1 MDTASATTS
10 MAVTMATA
18 TSSMAM
24 AATPSAASS
33 MDMGDMMGGCKISMT
48 WNWYTIDAC
57 FIADTW
63 RITSSGM
70 FAGSCIGVI
79 LLVIV
84 LEGLRRVSREYD
96 ALLVRKRKTTVA
108 TGSPVTHSGSDSGSD
123 EEKSGAIAQTSTAPT
138 PGRSFK
144 PTLAEQM
151 VRATLHML
159 QFAVA
164 YFVML
169 LAMYFN
175 GYIIIC
181 ILIGAFIG
189 AFAFSWQSMAMPGE
203 DREITFFCG

>member
-1 MDTASATTS
+1 MASATTS
-10 MAVTMATA
+10 MAMDMATA
-18 TSSMAM
+18 TSSMVM
-24 AATPSAASS
+24 AATASAASS

-84 LEGLRRVSREYD
+84 LEGLRRESREYD

-108 TGSPVTHSGSDSGSD
+108 AGPVARSGS
-123 EEKSGAIAQTSTAPT
+123 ESGADPEKRGAVAQTSTAPT
-138 PGRSFK
+138 GGKSFK
-144 PTLAEQM
+144 PTLGEQL

-189 AFAFSWQSMAMPGE
+189 AFAFSWQSMIMPGE
-203 DREITFFCG
+203 DREITFCCG

>member
-1 MDTASATTS
+1 
-10 MAVTMATA
+10 MAA
-18 TSSMAM
+18 TSSA
-24 AATPSAASS
+24 S
-33 MDMGDMMGGCKISMT
+33 MDMGGMNMGGGCKISMT

-84 LEGLRRVSREYD
+84 LEGLRPVSREYD
-96 ALLVRKRKTTVA
+96 ALLVRKRKSTIAAGPVA
-108 TGSPVTHSGSDSGSD
+108 RSGSDSGSD
-123 EEKSGAIAQTSTAPT
+123 QGKSAAIAQTSTAPT

-203 DREITFFCG
+203 DLEIAFCCG

>member
-1 MDTASATTS
+1 
-10 MAVTMATA
+10 MAA
-18 TSSMAM
+18 TSS
-24 AATPSAASS
+24 AAPA
-33 MDMGDMMGGCKISMT
+33 MDMGDIMGGCKIS
-48 WNWYTIDAC
+48 TIDAC

-84 LEGLRRVSREYD
+84 LEELRRVSREYD
-96 ALLVRKRKTTVA
+96 AMLVRKRKTMITSS
-108 TGSPVTHSGSDSGSD
+108 TGSILLIGSDSGSD
-123 EEKSGAIAQTSTAPT
+123 QEKRGAVAQTSTAT
-138 PGRSFK
+138 MGSKSFK
-144 PTLAEQM
+144 RTLGEQL
-151 VRATLHML
+151 VPATLPML

-169 LAMYFN
+169 LAMYYN

-203 DREITFFCG
+203 DREITFCCG

>member
-1 MDTASATTS
+1 MDMASATTS
-10 MAVTMATA
+10 LAMDMATA
-18 TSSMAM
+18 TSSMVV
-24 AATPSAASS
+24 AATSSAASS
-33 MDMGDMMGGCKISMT
+33 MDTGDMMGGCKISMT

-63 RITSSGM
+63 RITSSSM

-96 ALLVRKRKTTVA
+96 ALLVRKRRTSFA
-108 TGSPVTHSGSDSGSD
+108 AAQVTRNGSDSGSD
-123 EEKSGAIAQTSTAPT
+123 EEKSGAIAQTAAPVA
-138 PGRSFK
+138 GSKSFK
-144 PTLAEQM
+144 PTLGEQLM
-151 VRATLHML
+151 RATLHML

-189 AFAFSWQSMAMPGE
+189 AFAFSWQSMAMSGE
-203 DREITFFCG
+203 DREITFCCG